1 MKKLI
6 LYSYSKCSTCR
17 KALKWLDQKGFD
29 YALKDI
35 VNEPPSKN
43 YINLALKIH
52 HLDKKKV
59 FNTRGKKFRSINLD
73 INTLADQKIIQLLQN
88 DGKLVKRPF
97 LVVEEKKIILG
108 FNEHEYNDFLE
119 YKNT

>member
-17 KALKWLDQKGFD
+17 EALTWLDQKGFD
-29 YALKDI
+29 YELKDI

-97 LVVEEKKIILG
+97 LVVEEKK
-108 FNEHEYNDFLE
+108 N
-119 YKNT
+119 NTWI

>member
-29 YALKDI
+29 YELKDI

-52 HLDKKKV
+52 NLDKKKV
-59 FNTRGKKFRSINLD
+59 FNTRGKKFRSISLD
-73 INTLADQKIIQLLQN
+73 INTLTDQKMIQLLQN

-108 FNEHEYNDFLE
+108 FNEHEYNDCLG